1 MRVKFKKISEILMPF
16 GISGNIYLLG
26 AVGQGLGPIF
36 LTPFLTR
43 QLTPQEFGQVTY
55 VTAVAAVI
63 GVILSL
69 GLPIVISR
77 SYVLDSKSRVTIS
90 SWNKALVGIYLSLA
104 VILFI
109 LNLNQFSVVTSI
121 LSISLTFGI
130 IQLLLPFARA
140 RNQSSVFVSISII
153 GTLLPGLVIIISGFW
168 QVQDNPTQV
177 LNLGS
182 IISSII
188 VILLVR
194 DFHLSRSINKK
205 YNLINSIKIGL
216 PILPH
221 MLAMIA
227 LVNVDKIIF
236 GKNLDIESAGY
247 IQILM
252 LVGTAPI
259 MILSALNHAWLNQVL
274 QSLKSN
280 KNKAY
285 KSINDIVSKL
295 FIICFILLFVII
307 TFLNIILEILN
318 PYILSN
324 RIDTQ
329 VVVLSASASTL
340 YVIYLANTH
349 VLTWAKK
356 FWILAISTP
365 ISVLVQSIV
374 IYLTLEDLG
383 FLSAG
388 LGLGIALTLQNI
400 ILDIFQ
406 QRTLGNS
413 VISLRLKVI
422 GFMPFWII
430 FLIFINF

>member
-1 MRVKFKKISEILMPF
+1 MRNKFKMASKILMPF

-55 VTAVAAVI
+55 VTAVAAVF

-90 SWNKALVGIYLSLA
+90 SWSKALVGIYLSFA

-109 LNLNQFSVVTSI
+109 LNLNNFLVPTAI
-121 LSISLTFGI
+121 LSISFSFGI

-140 RNQSSVFVSISII
+140 RNQSTVFVAISII
-153 GTLLPGLVIIISGFW
+153 GTLLPGLVIIISSFW
-168 QVQDNPTQV
+168 GVQNNPTQV

-188 VILLVR
+188 VLLLVR
-194 DFHLSRSINKK
+194 DFHLSKTINEK
-205 YNLINSIKIGL
+205 YNFINSIRTGL

-236 GKNLDIESAGY
+236 GRYLDLESSGY
-247 IQILM
+247 IQIMM

-285 KSINDIVSKL
+285 KSINETLSKL
-295 FIICFILLFVII
+295 FIICLILFIVII
-307 TFLNIILEILN
+307 IFLNIILEILN
-318 PYILSN
+318 PYILLN

-329 VVVLSASASTL
+329 VVVLSASASTM

-374 IYLTLEDLG
+374 IYLTLKDLG

-388 LGLGIALTLQNI
+388 LGLGIALTLQII

-406 QRTLGNS
+406 QKALGNS

-422 GFMPFWII
+422 GFIPFWVI
-430 FLIFINF
+430 FLIFISF

>member
-1 MRVKFKKISEILMPF
+1 MRAKFKMMSKILMPF
-16 GISGNIYLLG
+16 GISGSIYLLG

-90 SWNKALVGIYLSLA
+90 SWNKTLAGIYLALA

-109 LNLNQFSVVTSI
+109 LNLNKFLALTSI
-121 LSISLTFGI
+121 LSISFSFGI

-140 RNQSSVFVSISII
+140 RSQSTVFVAISMI
-153 GTLLPGLVIIISGFW
+153 GTLFPSLIIIISGFW
-168 QVQDNPTQV
+168 GVQNNPTQV

-182 IISSII
+182 IISSVI
-188 VILLVR
+188 VLFLVR
-194 DFHLSRSINKK
+194 DFHFSRTINRK
-205 YNLINSIKIGL
+205 YNLINSIKTGL

-236 GKNLDIESAGY
+236 ARYLDLESSGY
-247 IQILM
+247 IQIMM

-280 KNKAY
+280 RNKAY
-285 KSINDIVSKL
+285 ELINGTVIKL
-295 FIICFILLFVII
+295 FIICLILLIVII
-307 TFLNIILEILN
+307 IFSNTILQVLN

-329 VVVLSASASTL
+329 VVVLSVSASTM

-365 ISVLVQSIV
+365 ISVVVQSIV
-374 IYLTLEDLG
+374 IFLTLKDLG

-388 LGLGIALTLQNI
+388 LGLGIALTLQI
-400 ILDIFQ
+400 TILEIFQ
-406 QRTLGNS
+406 QKTLGNS
-413 VISLRLKVI
+413 VISLRLKVLSFI
-422 GFMPFWII
+422 PFWTI

>member
-1 MRVKFKKISEILMPF
+1 MRVKFEKIYKILMPF
-16 GISGNIYLLG
+16 GVSGNIYLLG

-77 SYVLDSKSRVTIS
+77 SYVLDSKSRATIS
-90 SWNKALVGIYLSLA
+90 SWNKKLVGIYLSLA
-104 VILFI
+104 IVLFI
-109 LNLNQFSVVTSI
+109 FSLNRFSVVTSI
-121 LSISLTFGI
+121 LSISLAFGI

-140 RNQSSVFVSISII
+140 RNQSIVFVSISII
-153 GTLLPGLVIIISGFW
+153 GTLLPGLVIIVSEFW
-168 QVQDNPTQV
+168 QVQNNPTQV

-182 IISSII
+182 IISSIL
-188 VILLVR
+188 VLLLLR
-194 DFHLSRSINKK
+194 DFHLSVTINKK
-205 YNLINSIKIGL
+205 YNLFNSIKTGL

-236 GKNLDIESAGY
+236 GRYLDIESSGY
-247 IQILM
+247 IQIMM

-274 QSLKSN
+274 QSLKSH

-285 KSINDIVSKL
+285 KSINETVSKL
-295 FIICFILLFVII
+295 FIICFILLIVII
-307 TFLNIILEILN
+307 MFSNVILEILN
-318 PYILSN
+318 PFIILN
-324 RIDTQ
+324 GIDTQ
-329 VVVLSASASTL
+329 VVVLSTSASTM

-374 IYLTLEDLG
+374 IYLTLDDLG

-388 LGLGIALTLQNI
+388 LGLGIALTLQI
-400 ILDIFQ
+400 VILDIFQ

>member
-1 MRVKFKKISEILMPF
+1 MRVKFKMISKIFMPF

-90 SWNKALVGIYLSLA
+90 SWNKALVGIYLSMA

-109 LNLNQFSVVTSI
+109 LNLNNFLVLTAI
-121 LSISLTFGI
+121 LSISFSFGI
-130 IQLLLPFARA
+130 IQLLLPFTRA
-140 RNQSSVFVSISII
+140 RNQSTVFVAISMI

-168 QVQDNPTQV
+168 GVQNNPTQV
-177 LNLGS
+177 LNSGS

-188 VILLVR
+188 VLLLVR
-194 DFHLSRSINKK
+194 DFHLSKTINEK
-205 YNLINSIKIGL
+205 YNFINSIRTGL

-236 GKNLDIESAGY
+236 GRYLDLESSGY
-247 IQILM
+247 IQIMM

-280 KNKAY
+280 RNKAY
-285 KSINDIVSKL
+285 KSINETVIRL
-295 FIICFILLFVII
+295 FIICFILLIVII
-307 TFLNIILEILN
+307 IFLNIIFEILN

-329 VVVLSASASTL
+329 VVVLSAATSTM

-374 IYLTLEDLG
+374 IFLTLKDIG

-388 LGLGIALTLQNI
+388 LGLGIALTLQI
-400 ILDIFQ
+400 LILDIFQ
-406 QRTLGNS
+406 QKTLGNS
-413 VISLRLKVI
+413 VISLRLRII

-430 FLIFINF
+430 FFIFINF

>member
-1 MRVKFKKISEILMPF
+1 MRVKFKMIRKILMPF
-16 GISGNIYLLG
+16 GVSGNIYLLG
-26 AVGQGLGPIF
+26 AIGQGLGPIF

-55 VTAVAAVI
+55 VTAIAAVI

-90 SWNKALVGIYLSLA
+90 SWNKTLVGIYLALA

-109 LNLNQFSVVTSI
+109 LNLNQFLI
-121 LSISLTFGI
+121 LTAIISISLSFGI

-140 RNQSSVFVSISII
+140 RNQSTVFVAISII

-168 QVQDNPTQV
+168 GVQNNPTQV

-182 IISSII
+182 ILSSII
-188 VILLVR
+188 VLLLVKE
-194 DFHLSRSINKK
+194 FHLSRTINEK
-205 YNLINSIKIGL
+205 YNLFNSIKTGL

-236 GKNLDIESAGY
+236 GRYFDIEASGY
-247 IQILM
+247 IQIMM

-285 KSINDIVSKL
+285 KSINETVSKL
-295 FIICFILLFVII
+295 FTICFILLFVII
-307 TFLNIILEILN
+307 IFLNIILEILN

-356 FWILAISTP
+356 FWILAFSTP
-365 ISVLVQSIV
+365 ISVIVQSIV

-388 LGLGIALTLQNI
+388 LGLGIALSLQNI
-400 ILDIFQ
+400 MLDIFQ
-406 QRTLGNS
+406 QKTLGNS

-430 FLIFINF
+430 FLLLISF

>member
-1 MRVKFKKISEILMPF
+1 MRVKFKMISKILMPF

-109 LNLNQFSVVTSI
+109 LNLNNFLILTSI
-121 LSISLTFGI
+121 LSISLSFGI

-140 RNQSSVFVSISII
+140 RNQSTVFVAISMI

-168 QVQDNPTQV
+168 GVQNNPTQV

-188 VILLVR
+188 VLLLVR
-194 DFHLSRSINKK
+194 DFHFSRTINEK
-205 YNLINSIKIGL
+205 YNLINSIKTGL

-227 LVNVDKIIF
+227 LVNIDKIIF
-236 GKNLDIESAGY
+236 GRYLDLESSGY
-247 IQILM
+247 IQIMM

-259 MILSALNHAWLNQVL
+259 MILGALNHAWLNQVL

-285 KSINDIVSKL
+285 ESINETVSKL
-295 FIICFILLFVII
+295 FIICFILLIVII
-307 TFLNIILEILN
+307 IFLNIILEILN

-324 RIDTQ
+324 RIYTQ
-329 VVVLSASASTL
+329 VVVLSASASTM

-374 IYLTLEDLG
+374 IYLTLKDLG

-388 LGLGIALTLQNI
+388 LGLGIALSLQII
-400 ILDIFQ
+400 ILDVFQ
-406 QRTLGNS
+406 QKTLGNS

>member
-1 MRVKFKKISEILMPF
+1 
-16 GISGNIYLLG
+16 
-26 AVGQGLGPIF
+26 
-36 LTPFLTR
+36 
-43 QLTPQEFGQVTY
+43 
-55 VTAVAAVI
+55 
-63 GVILSL
+63 
-69 GLPIVISR
+69 
-77 SYVLDSKSRVTIS
+77 
-90 SWNKALVGIYLSLA
+90 VGIYLTLA
-104 VILFI
+104 VTLFI
-109 LNLNQFSVVTSI
+109 LNLNNFLVLTAI
-121 LSISLTFGI
+121 LSISFSFGI

-140 RNQSSVFVSISII
+140 RNQSTVFVATSII
-153 GTLLPGLVIIISGFW
+153 GTLLPGLVIIISGFLG
-168 QVQDNPTQV
+168 VQNNPTQV

-188 VILLVR
+188 VLLLVK
-194 DFHLSRSINKK
+194 DFHLSKIINKK
-205 YNLINSIKIGL
+205 YNLSNSIKTGL

-236 GKNLDIESAGY
+236 GRYLDLESSGY
-247 IQILM
+247 IQIMM

-259 MILSALNHAWLNQVL
+259 MILGALNHAWLNQVL

-280 KNKAY
+280 RNKAY
-285 KSINDIVSKL
+285 KSINEAVIRL
-295 FIICFILLFVII
+295 FIICFILLLVITI
-307 TFLNIILEILN
+307 FLDIILEILN

-329 VVVLSASASTL
+329 VVVLSAAASTM

-356 FWILAISTP
+356 FWILALSTP

-388 LGLGIALTLQNI
+388 LGIGIALTLQII

-406 QRTLGNS
+406 QKALGNS

-422 GFMPFWII
+422 GFMPFWVI
-430 FLIFINF
+430 FLIFISF

>member
-1 MRVKFKKISEILMPF
+1 MSVKFKIISKILMPF
-16 GISGNIYLLG
+16 GISGNIYLIG

-43 QLTPQEFGQVTY
+43 QLTPQEFGQVTFI
-55 VTAVAAVI
+55 TSVAAVV

-90 SWNKALVGIYLSLA
+90 SWNKTLVGIYLALA

-109 LNLNQFSVVTSI
+109 FNLNKFLVLTSI
-121 LSISLTFGI
+121 ISISLSFGI

-140 RNQSSVFVSISII
+140 RNQSTVFVAISII
-153 GTLLPGLVIIISGFW
+153 GTLLPGLAIIISGFW
-168 QVQDNPTQV
+168 QVQHNPTQV

-188 VILLVR
+188 VLLLVK
-194 DFHLSRSINKK
+194 DFHLSRTINKK
-205 YNLINSIKIGL
+205 YNLSNSIKTGL

-236 GKNLDIESAGY
+236 GRYLDIESSGY

-280 KNKAY
+280 RNKAY
-285 KSINDIVSKL
+285 ESINKTVSKL
-295 FIICFILLFVII
+295 FIICFILLTVII
-307 TFLNIILEILN
+307 VFLNITLEILN
-318 PYILSN
+318 PYILLN
-324 RIDTQ
+324 GIDTQ
-329 VVVLSASASTL
+329 VVVLSASASTM

-374 IYLTLEDLG
+374 IYLTLKDLG

-388 LGLGIALTLQNI
+388 IGLGIALSLQII

-422 GFMPFWII
+422 AFMPFLII

>member
-1 MRVKFKKISEILMPF
+1 MRIKFKMISKILMPF

-55 VTAVAAVI
+55 VTAISGVS

-90 SWNKALVGIYLSLA
+90 SWSKALVGIYLALA

-109 LNLNQFSVVTSI
+109 LNLNKFLILTSI
-121 LSISLTFGI
+121 LSISLSFGI
-130 IQLLLPFARA
+130 MQLLLPFARA
-140 RNQSSVFVSISII
+140 RNQSTVFVSISII
-153 GTLLPGLVIIISGFW
+153 GTLLPGLIILISRFW
-168 QVQDNPTQV
+168 GVQNNPNQV

-188 VILLVR
+188 VLFLVR
-194 DFHLSRSINKK
+194 DFNFSRSINKK
-205 YNLINSIKIGL
+205 YNLFNSIKTGL

-227 LVNVDKIIF
+227 LVNIDKIIF
-236 GKNLDIESAGY
+236 GRYLDLESSGY
-247 IQILM
+247 IQIMM

-285 KSINDIVSKL
+285 KSINETVSKL
-295 FIICFILLFVII
+295 FVICFILLFLII
-307 TFLNIILEILN
+307 IFLNIILEILN

-324 RIDTQ
+324 EIDTQ

-356 FWILAISTP
+356 FWILAFSTP

-374 IYLTLEDLG
+374 IYFALEDLG
-383 FLSAG
+383 YLSAG
-388 LGLGIALTLQNI
+388 LGLGIALSLQLI

-406 QRTLGNS
+406 QKTLGKS

-422 GFMPFWII
+422 GLMPFWII
-430 FLIFINF
+430 FLFLISF

>member
-1 MRVKFKKISEILMPF
+1 MRVNFKIISKILMPF

-55 VTAVAAVI
+55 ASAFAAVI

-90 SWNKALVGIYLSLA
+90 SWNKALVSIYLALA

-140 RNQSSVFVSISII
+140 RNQSSVFVLISII

-168 QVQDNPTQV
+168 LVQDNPTQV

-205 YNLINSIKIGL
+205 YNLIKSIKTGL

-236 GKNLDIESAGY
+236 GKNLDVESAGY

-285 KSINDIVSKL
+285 KSINEIVSKL

-307 TFLNIILEILN
+307 IFLNIILEILN

-422 GFMPFWII
+422 GFMPFGII

>member
-90 SWNKALVGIYLSLA
+90 SWNKALVSIYLALA

-205 YNLINSIKIGL
+205 YNLIKSIKTGL

-285 KSINDIVSKL
+285 KSINEIVSKL

-307 TFLNIILEILN
+307 IFLNIILEILN

-422 GFMPFWII
+422 GFMPFWIF

>member
-1 MRVKFKKISEILMPF
+1 MALKFLRETLTPF
-16 GISGNIYLLG
+16 GLNGSIYLLG

-43 QLTPQEFGQVTY
+43 QLTPQEFGQVTF
-55 VTAVAAVI
+55 VTSVAAVI
-63 GVILSL
+63 GVVLSL

-90 SWNKALVGIYLSLA
+90 SWNKTLVGIYLALA

-109 LNLNQFSVVTSI
+109 LNLNKFLVLTSI

-130 IQLLLPFARA
+130 IQLLLPYARA
-140 RNQSSVFVSISII
+140 RNQSAVFISISII
-153 GTLLPGLVIIISGFW
+153 GTLLPGFIIIISRVW
-168 QVQDNPTQV
+168 EVQNNPTQI

-188 VILLVR
+188 VLLLVR
-194 DFHLSRSINKK
+194 DFHLSRTINKK
-205 YNLINSIKIGL
+205 YNLSNSIKTGL

-236 GKNLDIESAGY
+236 GRYLDLESAGY
-247 IQILM
+247 IQIMM

-280 KNKAY
+280 KDKAY
-285 KSINDIVSKL
+285 ESINETVSKL
-295 FIICFILLFVII
+295 FILCFLLFFIIVI
-307 TFLNIILEILN
+307 FLNIALEILN

-329 VVVLSASASTL
+329 VVVLSAASSTM

-374 IYLTLEDLG
+374 IYLTLDDLG

-388 LGLGIALTLQNI
+388 LGLGIALSLQII
-400 ILDIFQ
+400 ILDVFQ
-406 QRTLGNS
+406 QKTLGNS

-430 FLIFINF
+430 FFIFINF

>member
-1 MRVKFKKISEILMPF
+1 MRVKFKIISKIIMPF
-16 GISGNIYLLG
+16 GISGYIYLLG

-36 LTPFLTR
+36 LTPFITR

-55 VTAVAAVI
+55 VSAVAAVI

-90 SWNKALVGIYLSLA
+90 SWNKALVSIYLSLA

-153 GTLLPGLVIIISGFW
+153 CTLLPGLVIIISGFW

-205 YNLINSIKIGL
+205 YNLLKSIKTGL

-285 KSINDIVSKL
+285 KSMNKTVSKL

-307 TFLNIILEILN
+307 IFLNIILEILN

-388 LGLGIALTLQNI
+388 LGLGIALSLQNI
-400 ILDIFQ
+400 MLDIFQ
-406 QRTLGNS
+406 QKTLGNS

-430 FLIFINF
+430 FLLLISF

>member
-1 MRVKFKKISEILMPF
+1 MKVKFKKISKILMPF

-26 AVGQGLGPIF
+26 AVGQGLGPIL

-43 QLTPQEFGQVTY
+43 QLTPQEFGQITFVS
-55 VTAVAAVI
+55 AVAAVI
-63 GVILSL
+63 GVILSF

-77 SYVLDSKSRVTIS
+77 SYVLDSKSRVSIS
-90 SWNKALVGIYLSLA
+90 SWNKTLVGIYLSFA

-109 LNLNQFSVVTSI
+109 LNLNNFLVLTAI
-121 LSISLTFGI
+121 LSISLSFGI

-140 RNQSSVFVSISII
+140 RNQSTVFVAISII
-153 GTLLPGLVIIISGFW
+153 GTLLPGLVIIISSFW
-168 QVQDNPTQV
+168 GVQNNPSQV

-188 VILLVR
+188 VLLLVK
-194 DFHLSRSINKK
+194 DFHLSRTINEK

-236 GKNLDIESAGY
+236 GRYLDIEASGY
-247 IQILM
+247 IQIMM

-285 KSINDIVSKL
+285 KSINETVSKL

-307 TFLNIILEILN
+307 IFLNIILEILN

-406 QRTLGNS
+406 QRILGNS

>member
-1 MRVKFKKISEILMPF
+1 MRVKFKMISEIFMPF

-43 QLTPQEFGQVTY
+43 QLTPQEFGQVTF
-55 VTAVAAVI
+55 VTSVAAI
-63 GVILSL
+63 FGVILSL

-90 SWNKALVGIYLSLA
+90 SWNKTLVGIYLSFA

-109 LNLNQFSVVTSI
+109 LNLNNFLVLTAI
-121 LSISLTFGI
+121 LSISLSFGI

-140 RNQSSVFVSISII
+140 RNQSIVFVAISII

-168 QVQDNPTQV
+168 GGQNNPTQV

-188 VILLVR
+188 VLLLMK
-194 DFHLSRSINKK
+194 DFHLSRIVNKK
-205 YNLINSIKIGL
+205 YNLINSIKTGV

-236 GKNLDIESAGY
+236 GRYLDLESSGY

-280 KNKAY
+280 RNKAY
-285 KSINDIVSKL
+285 KSINETVIRL
-295 FIICFILLFVII
+295 FLICFILLII
-307 TFLNIILEILN
+307 IIIFLNIILEILN
-318 PYILSN
+318 PYIQSN

-329 VVVLSASASTL
+329 VVVLSASASTM

-365 ISVLVQSIV
+365 ISVIVQSIV
-374 IYLTLEDLG
+374 IFLTLDDLG

-388 LGLGIALTLQNI
+388 LGLGIALNLQII
-400 ILDIFQ
+400 ILDVFQ
-406 QRTLGNS
+406 HKTLGNS

-422 GFMPFWII
+422 GFIPFWLI
-430 FLIFINF
+430 FLIFINL

>member
-1 MRVKFKKISEILMPF
+1 MRVNFKIISKILMPF

-90 SWNKALVGIYLSLA
+90 SWNKALVSIYLALA

-109 LNLNQFSVVTSI
+109 LNLNQFLVLTAI

-130 IQLLLPFARA
+130 IQLLLPFTRA
-140 RNQSSVFVSISII
+140 RNQSTVFVSISII

-205 YNLINSIKIGL
+205 YNLIKSIKTGL

-285 KSINDIVSKL
+285 KSINEIVSKL

-307 TFLNIILEILN
+307 IFLNIILEILN

-356 FWILAISTP
+356 FWILALSTP

-422 GFMPFWII
+422 GFMPFGII

>member
-1 MRVKFKKISEILMPF
+1 MRVKFKMISKIFMPF

-55 VTAVAAVI
+55 VTAIAAVI

-90 SWNKALVGIYLSLA
+90 SWNKALVGIYLSFA

-109 LNLNQFSVVTSI
+109 LNLNQFLILTAI
-121 LSISLTFGI
+121 LSISFSFGI
-130 IQLLLPFARA
+130 IQLLLPFVRA
-140 RNQSSVFVSISII
+140 RNQSTIFVAISII
-153 GTLLPGLVIIISGFW
+153 GTLLPGLVIIISSFW
-168 QVQDNPTQV
+168 GVQNNPTQV
-177 LNLGS
+177 FNLGS

-188 VILLVR
+188 VLLLVR
-194 DFHLSRSINKK
+194 DFHFSKSVNEK
-205 YNLINSIKIGL
+205 YNLSNSIKTGL

-236 GKNLDIESAGY
+236 GRYLDLESSGY
-247 IQILM
+247 IQIMM

-259 MILSALNHAWLNQVL
+259 MILGALNHAWLNQVL

-280 KNKAY
+280 RNKAY
-285 KSINDIVSKL
+285 KSINETVIRL
-295 FIICFILLFVII
+295 FIICFILLLVITI
-307 TFLNIILEILN
+307 FLDIILDILN

-329 VVVLSASASTL
+329 VVVLSAATSTM

-374 IYLTLEDLG
+374 IFLTLKDLG

-388 LGLGIALTLQNI
+388 LGLGIALTLQII

-406 QRTLGNS
+406 QKTLGNS

-422 GFMPFWII
+422 GFTPFWII

>member
-1 MRVKFKKISEILMPF
+1 MRFRYDKISKIFMPF
-16 GISGNIYLLG
+16 GVSGNIYLIG

-43 QLTPQEFGQVTY
+43 QLTPEDFGQITY
-55 VTAVAAVI
+55 VTAIASII
-63 GVILSL
+63 GVILSF

-90 SWNKALVGIYLSLA
+90 SWNKALVGIYLALA
-104 VILFI
+104 VVLFI
-109 LNLNQFSVVTSI
+109 LNLNQFLVLTAI
-121 LSISLTFGI
+121 LSISLSFGI

-140 RNQSSVFVSISII
+140 RNQSSVFISISII
-153 GTLLPGLVIIISGFW
+153 GTLLPGLVIIISSFW
-168 QVQDNPTQV
+168 GVRNNPTQV

-188 VILLVR
+188 VLLLVK
-194 DFHLSRSINKK
+194 DFYLSRIINKK
-205 YNLINSIKIGL
+205 YNLVNSIKTGV

-236 GKNLDIESAGY
+236 GRYLDLESSGY
-247 IQILM
+247 IQIMM

-280 KNKAY
+280 RNQAY
-285 KSINDIVSKL
+285 KSINEIVIKL
-295 FIICFILLFVII
+295 FIICFMLLLVII
-307 TFLNIILEILN
+307 IFLDIILQILN

-324 RIDTQ
+324 RIDTR
-329 VVVLSASASTL
+329 VVVLSASASTM

-356 FWILAISTP
+356 FWILALSTP
-365 ISVLVQSIV
+365 ISVLVQSLV
-374 IYLTLEDLG
+374 IYLTLNDLG

-388 LGLGIALTLQNI
+388 LGLGIALSLQII
-400 ILDIFQ
+400 ILDVFQ
-406 QRTLGNS
+406 QKTLGNS

>member
-1 MRVKFKKISEILMPF
+1 
-16 GISGNIYLLG
+16 
-26 AVGQGLGPIF
+26 
-36 LTPFLTR
+36 
-43 QLTPQEFGQVTY
+43 
-55 VTAVAAVI
+55 
-63 GVILSL
+63 
-69 GLPIVISR
+69 
-77 SYVLDSKSRVTIS
+77 
-90 SWNKALVGIYLSLA
+90 
-104 VILFI
+104 
-109 LNLNQFSVVTSI
+109 
-121 LSISLTFGI
+121 
-130 IQLLLPFARA
+130 
-140 RNQSSVFVSISII
+140 
-153 GTLLPGLVIIISGFW
+153 
-168 QVQDNPTQV
+168 
-177 LNLGS
+177 
-182 IISSII
+182 
-188 VILLVR
+188 
-194 DFHLSRSINKK
+194 
-205 YNLINSIKIGL
+205 
-216 PILPH
+216 
-221 MLAMIA
+221 
-227 LVNVDKIIF
+227 
-236 GKNLDIESAGY
+236 
-247 IQILM
+247 
-252 LVGTAPI
+252 

-274 QSLKSN
+274 HSLKSN
-280 KNKAY
+280 KNRAY
-285 KSINDIVSKL
+285 KSINEIVSKL

-307 TFLNIILEILN
+307 IFLNIILEILN

>member
-1 MRVKFKKISEILMPF
+1 MRNKFKMASKILMPF

-55 VTAVAAVI
+55 VTAVAAVF

-90 SWNKALVGIYLSLA
+90 SWSKALVGIYLSFA

-109 LNLNQFSVVTSI
+109 LNLNNFLVPTAI
-121 LSISLTFGI
+121 LSISFSFGI

-140 RNQSSVFVSISII
+140 RNQSTVFVAISII

-168 QVQDNPTQV
+168 GVRNNTTQV

-182 IISSII
+182 LISSII
-188 VILLVR
+188 VLLLVK
-194 DFHLSRSINKK
+194 DFHLSRIINKK
-205 YNLINSIKIGL
+205 YNLSNSIKTGL
-216 PILPH
+216 TILPH

-236 GKNLDIESAGY
+236 GRYLDVESSGY
-247 IQILM
+247 IQIMM

-259 MILSALNHAWLNQVL
+259 MILGALNHAWLNQVL

-285 KSINDIVSKL
+285 KSINETLSKL
-295 FIICFILLFVII
+295 FIICLILFIVII
-307 TFLNIILEILN
+307 IFLNIILEILN
-318 PYILSN
+318 PYILLN

-329 VVVLSASASTL
+329 VVVLSASASTM

-374 IYLTLEDLG
+374 IYLTLDDLG

-388 LGLGIALTLQNI
+388 LGLGIALGLQII

-406 QRTLGNS
+406 QKALGNS

-422 GFMPFWII
+422 GFMPFWVI
-430 FLIFINF
+430 FLIFISF

>member
-1 MRVKFKKISEILMPF
+1 MKVKFKIISKIIMPF
-16 GISGNIYLLG
+16 GISGYIYLLG

-55 VTAVAAVI
+55 VSAVAAVI

-90 SWNKALVGIYLSLA
+90 SWNKALVSIYLALA

-153 GTLLPGLVIIISGFW
+153 GTLLPGLVILISGFW

-194 DFHLSRSINKK
+194 DFHLSRSINKE
-205 YNLINSIKIGL
+205 YTLIKSIKTGL

-259 MILSALNHAWLNQVL
+259 MVLSALNHAWLNQVL

-285 KSINDIVSKL
+285 KSINEIVSKL

-307 TFLNIILEILN
+307 IFLNIILEILN

-406 QRTLGNS
+406 QRILGNS

>member
-1 MRVKFKKISEILMPF
+1 
-16 GISGNIYLLG
+16 
-26 AVGQGLGPIF
+26 
-36 LTPFLTR
+36 
-43 QLTPQEFGQVTY
+43 
-55 VTAVAAVI
+55 
-63 GVILSL
+63 
-69 GLPIVISR
+69 
-77 SYVLDSKSRVTIS
+77 
-90 SWNKALVGIYLSLA
+90 VGIYLALA
-104 VILFI
+104 IILFI
-109 LNLNQFSVVTSI
+109 LNLNNFLVLTAI
-121 LSISLTFGI
+121 LSISLSFGI

-140 RNQSSVFVSISII
+140 RNQSTVFVSISII
-153 GTLLPGLVIIISGFW
+153 GTLLPGLVIIISGLRG
-168 QVQDNPTQV
+168 VQNNPTQV

-188 VILLVR
+188 ALLLLR
-194 DFHLSRSINKK
+194 DFHLSVTINKK
-205 YNLINSIKIGL
+205 YNLFNSIKTGL

-236 GKNLDIESAGY
+236 GRYLDIESSGY
-247 IQILM
+247 IQIMM

-259 MILSALNHAWLNQVL
+259 MMLSALNHAWLNQVL

-280 KNKAY
+280 KKKAY
-285 KSINDIVSKL
+285 KSINETVSKL
-295 FIICFILLFVII
+295 FIICFILLIVII
-307 TFLNIILEILN
+307 MFSNIILKILN
-318 PYILSN
+318 PYFLLN
-324 RIDTQ
+324 GIDTQ
-329 VVVLSASASTL
+329 VVVLSASASTM

-349 VLTWAKK
+349 VLTWVKK

-374 IYLTLEDLG
+374 IYLTLENLG

-388 LGLGIALTLQNI
+388 LGLGIALTLQI
-400 ILDIFQ
+400 VILDIFQ

>member
-55 VTAVAAVI
+55 VSAVAAVI

-90 SWNKALVGIYLSLA
+90 SWNKALVSIYLALA

-205 YNLINSIKIGL
+205 YNLIKSIKTGL

-285 KSINDIVSKL
+285 KSINEIVSKL

-307 TFLNIILEILN
+307 IFLNIILEILN

-356 FWILAISTP
+356 FWILALSTP

>member
-1 MRVKFKKISEILMPF
+1 MRVNFKIISKILMPF

-55 VTAVAAVI
+55 VSAVAAVI

-90 SWNKALVGIYLSLA
+90 SWNKALVSIYLALA

-205 YNLINSIKIGL
+205 YNLIKSIKTGL

-285 KSINDIVSKL
+285 KSINEIVSKL

-307 TFLNIILEILN
+307 IFLNIILEILN

-356 FWILAISTP
+356 FWILALSTP

>member
-1 MRVKFKKISEILMPF
+1 MRVNFKIISKILMPF

-55 VTAVAAVI
+55 ASAVAAVI

-90 SWNKALVGIYLSLA
+90 SWNKALVSIYLALA

-205 YNLINSIKIGL
+205 YNLIKSIKTGL

-285 KSINDIVSKL
+285 KSMNETVSKL

-307 TFLNIILEILN
+307 IFLNIILEILN

>member
-1 MRVKFKKISEILMPF
+1 MRAKFKMMSKILTPF
-16 GISGNIYLLG
+16 GISGSIYLLG

-90 SWNKALVGIYLSLA
+90 SWNKTLAGIYLALA

-109 LNLNQFSVVTSI
+109 LNLNKFLVLTSI
-121 LSISLTFGI
+121 LSISFSFGI

-140 RNQSSVFVSISII
+140 RSQSTVFVAISMI
-153 GTLLPGLVIIISGFW
+153 GTLFPSLIIIISGFW
-168 QVQDNPTQV
+168 GVQNNPTQV

-182 IISSII
+182 IISSVI
-188 VILLVR
+188 VLFLVR
-194 DFHLSRSINKK
+194 DFHFSRTINRK
-205 YNLINSIKIGL
+205 YNLINSIKTGL

-236 GKNLDIESAGY
+236 ARYLDLESSGY
-247 IQILM
+247 IQIMM

-274 QSLKSN
+274 QSLKSDR
-280 KNKAY
+280 NKAY
-285 KSINDIVSKL
+285 ELINRTVIKL
-295 FIICFILLFVII
+295 FIICLMLLIVII
-307 TFLNIILEILN
+307 IFSNIILQILN

-329 VVVLSASASTL
+329 VVVLSASASTM

-365 ISVLVQSIV
+365 ISVVVQSIV
-374 IYLTLEDLG
+374 IFLTLKDLG

-388 LGLGIALTLQNI
+388 LGLGIALTLQI
-400 ILDIFQ
+400 TILEIFQ
-406 QRTLGNS
+406 QKTLGNS

-422 GFMPFWII
+422 SFIPFWTI
-430 FLIFINF
+430 FLILINF

>member
-77 SYVLDSKSRVTIS
+77 SYVLASKSRVTIS
-90 SWNKALVGIYLSLA
+90 SWNKALVGIYLSFA

-109 LNLNQFSVVTSI
+109 LNLNNFLVLTAI
-121 LSISLTFGI
+121 LSISLTFGM
-130 IQLLLPFARA
+130 IQLLLPFTRA
-140 RNQSSVFVSISII
+140 RNQSTVFVSISII

-188 VILLVR
+188 VLLLVK
-194 DFHLSRSINKK
+194 DFHLSRTINKK
-205 YNLINSIKIGL
+205 YNLINSIKTGL

-236 GKNLDIESAGY
+236 GRYLDIESSGY
-247 IQILM
+247 IQIMM

-307 TFLNIILEILN
+307 IFLNIILEILN

-356 FWILAISTP
+356 FWILAFSTP

-388 LGLGIALTLQNI
+388 LGLGIALSLQNI

-406 QRTLGNS
+406 QKTLGNS
-413 VISLRLKVI
+413 VISLRLKVF

-430 FLIFINF
+430 FLLLFSF

>member
-1 MRVKFKKISEILMPF
+1 MRVKFKMIGKILMPF

-90 SWNKALVGIYLSLA
+90 SWNKALVGIYLSMA

-109 LNLNQFSVVTSI
+109 LNLNNFLVLTAI
-121 LSISLTFGI
+121 LSISFSFGI
-130 IQLLLPFARA
+130 IQLLLPFVRA
-140 RNQSSVFVSISII
+140 RNQSTIFVAISII

-168 QVQDNPTQV
+168 GVQNNPTQV

-188 VILLVR
+188 VLLLVR
-194 DFHLSRSINKK
+194 DFHLSKTINEK
-205 YNLINSIKIGL
+205 YNFINSIRTGL

-236 GKNLDIESAGY
+236 GRYLDIESSGY
-247 IQILM
+247 IQIMM

-259 MILSALNHAWLNQVL
+259 MILGALNHAWLNQVL
-274 QSLKSN
+274 QSLKSDR
-280 KNKAY
+280 NKAY
-285 KSINDIVSKL
+285 KSINETVIRL
-295 FIICFILLFVII
+295 FIICFILLIVII
-307 TFLNIILEILN
+307 IFLNIIFEILN

-329 VVVLSASASTL
+329 VVVLSASASTM

-356 FWILAISTP
+356 FWILALSTP

-374 IYLTLEDLG
+374 IYLTLKDLG

-388 LGLGIALTLQNI
+388 LGLGIALSLQII

-406 QRTLGNS
+406 QKTLGNS

-430 FLIFINF
+430 FFIFINF

>member
-1 MRVKFKKISEILMPF
+1 MRVKFKIISKIIMPF
-16 GISGNIYLLG
+16 GISGYIYLLG

-55 VTAVAAVI
+55 VSAVAAVI

-90 SWNKALVGIYLSLA
+90 SWNKALVSIYLALA

-205 YNLINSIKIGL
+205 YNLIKSIKTGL

-285 KSINDIVSKL
+285 KSINEIVSKL

-307 TFLNIILEILN
+307 IFLNIILEILN

-356 FWILAISTP
+356 FWILALSTP

-374 IYLTLEDLG
+374 IYLTLKDLG

-388 LGLGIALTLQNI
+388 LGLGIALSLQII

-422 GFMPFWII
+422 GFMPFWIF

>member
-1 MRVKFKKISEILMPF
+1 MTLKFLRETLTPF
-16 GISGNIYLLG
+16 GLKGSIYLLG

-55 VTAVAAVI
+55 VSAVAAVV

-90 SWNKALVGIYLSLA
+90 SWNKALVSIYLALA

-205 YNLINSIKIGL
+205 YNLIKSIKTGL

-285 KSINDIVSKL
+285 KSINEIVSKL

-307 TFLNIILEILN
+307 IFLNIILEILN

-413 VISLRLKVI
+413 VISLRLKVL

>member
-1 MRVKFKKISEILMPF
+1 MRFRYDKISKILMPF
-16 GISGNIYLLG
+16 GVSGNIYLIG

-43 QLTPQEFGQVTY
+43 QLTPEDFGQITY
-55 VTAVAAVI
+55 VTAVASII
-63 GVILSL
+63 GVILSF

-90 SWNKALVGIYLSLA
+90 SWNKALVGIYLALA

-109 LNLNQFSVVTSI
+109 LNLNKFLVLTSI
-121 LSISLTFGI
+121 ISISLSFGI

-140 RNQSSVFVSISII
+140 RNQSTVFISISII
-153 GTLLPGLVIIISGFW
+153 GTLLPGLVIITSSFW
-168 QVQDNPTQV
+168 GVQNNPTNV

-182 IISSII
+182 IISSVI
-188 VILLVR
+188 VLLLLR
-194 DFHLSRSINKK
+194 DFHFSGSINNK
-205 YNLINSIKIGL
+205 YNLFNSIKTGL

-236 GKNLDIESAGY
+236 GKYLDIESAGY
-247 IQILM
+247 KQIMM

-280 KNKAY
+280 KIKAY
-285 KSINDIVSKL
+285 KSINETVIKL
-295 FIICFILLFVII
+295 FIICLILIFVIVI
-307 TFLNIILEILN
+307 FLNIILEILN
-318 PYILSN
+318 PYILIN
-324 RIDTQ
+324 GIDTQ
-329 VVVLSASASTL
+329 VVVLSASTSTM

-374 IYLTLEDLG
+374 IYLTLENLG

-388 LGLGIALTLQNI
+388 LGLGIALTLQI
-400 ILDIFQ
+400 VILDIFQ
-406 QRTLGNS
+406 QRTLRNS